1 MESPAGNKPESERDK
16 TCPFLLRTFVKVNGF
31 HNLQLFEDNR
41 LPVED
46 EHQIYTWKDA
56 TLREVVTYLRSLPPT
71 ALSLSLRHPSARYAF
86 RVVFPDVTSRGKMTS
101 KDLGTVWA
109 KDVID
114 LSSLASKDDTD
125 PAGAN
130 TMDIDSS
137 ELPHTKNGDL
147 IRTLDELRV
156 VPGDWLLVAV
166 HLPQKAMGMS
176 IAGAAG
182 AASGPSGNGPA
193 RGAAPAR
200 GGPSGLGLRGAAEAA
215 IGEEEEEA
223 ARLLRELVVDHM
235 AGMLI
240 VREIVGPRRQDAK
253 ETGDHRQQA
262 ATEIERGTDLENGI
276 TVEVEAVLGL
286 GHVLRRGGQYAI
298 DEPVCDDCPNIISL
312 HPRNTRAIAIYL

>member
-1 MESPAGNKPESERDK
+1 MESPAGSKTESERDK
-16 TCPFLLRTFVKVNGF
+16 TCPFLLRTFVKVNSF
-31 HNLQLFEDNR
+31 HSLQLFEENR

-86 RVVFPDVTSRGKMTS
+86 RVVFPDVTSRGKMTT

-114 LSSLASKDDTD
+114 VSSLTSKDDVD
-125 PAGAN
+125 SAGAN
-130 TMDIDSS
+130 TMEIDQST
-137 ELPHTKNGDL
+137 EPPPAKNGDL
-147 IRTLDELRV
+147 TRTLEELRV

-182 AASGPSGNGPA
+182 TASGPSSNPKRVAGEEVVEQIQ
-193 RGAAPAR
+193 RSAP
-200 GGPSGLGLRGAAEAA
+200 
-215 IGEEEEEA
+215 IGEEEEEE
-223 ARLLRELVVDHM
+223 LRQRQELGVEHT

-240 VREIVGPRRQDAK
+240 VHGTAGHHPQDETETEDHHPQVGRE
-253 ETGDHRQQA
+253 T
-262 ATEIERGTDLENGI
+262 ERGTGREI
-276 TVEVEAVLGL
+276 ATAQEVGLGL
-286 GHVLRRGGQYAI
+286 ALEVGLVLHRGGPNVI
-298 DEPVCDDCPNIISL
+298 DGLIMVNVQM
-312 HPRNTRAIAIYL
+312 